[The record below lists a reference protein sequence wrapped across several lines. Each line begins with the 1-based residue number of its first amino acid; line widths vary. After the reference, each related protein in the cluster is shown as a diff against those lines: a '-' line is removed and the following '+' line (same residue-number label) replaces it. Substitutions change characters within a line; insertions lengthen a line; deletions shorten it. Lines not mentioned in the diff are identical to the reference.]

1 MSFGGGGSAFFFFR
15 FFRDVEERSGS
26 LVPMRSPSSAKA
38 ARFTESVIREMTRI
52 CTREGGVNLAQGFPD
67 FAAPA
72 AMKEAAK
79 RAIDADVNQYAVT
92 WGAPA
97 LRAAIARRTRAY
109 NDLAVDPEHE
119 VTVTC
124 GATEAM
130 IAALLATLDP
140 LDEAVVFTPFYE
152 NYGPDCVLAGA
163 VPRFVALRPPHWDFD
178 PAELAAACG
187 PRTRAILV
195 NPPHNPTGKVFA
207 RAELETIAELCRE
220 RDLVAV
226 TDEIYEYILYDGHAH
241 VSLAT
246 LPGMAERTITISGL
260 SKTWSATGWRIG
272 WALASA
278 ERTAAIRKVHDFLTV
293 GAPAPLQEAAAE
305 ALDFGPEYFR
315 TLAADYT
322 RRRDRLVQGLQALGF
337 SVHRPAGAYY
347 AMAGFERF
355 ARRGESDVDFAR
367 RLVEHGGVAVVP
379 GSSFYPPGGGGAEL
393 VRFCFA
399 KRDETLARALDV
411 LAARLR

>member
-1 MSFGGGGSAFFFFR
+1 
-15 FFRDVEERSGS
+15 
-26 LVPMRSPSSAKA
+26 MRSPSSAKA
-38 ARFTESVIREMTRI
+38 ALFTESVIREMSRI
-52 CTREGGVNLAQGFPD
+52 CAREGGVNLAQGFPD

-72 AMKEAAK
+72 AMKAAAK
-79 RAIDADVNQYAVT
+79 RAIDADQNQYAVT
-92 WGAPA
+92 WGAPS
-97 LRAAIARRTRAY
+97 LRAAIARRMQTY
-109 NDLAVDPEHE
+109 NGLAVDPERD

-140 LDEAVVFTPFYE
+140 GDEAVVFTPFYE
-152 NYGPDCVLAGA
+152 NYGPDCLLAGA
-163 VPRFVALRPPHWDFD
+163 VPRFVALRPPRWEFERD
-178 PAELAAACG
+178 ELAAAFG

-195 NPPHNPTGKVFA
+195 NTPHNPSGKVFS
-207 RAELETIAELCRE
+207 RAELAEIAALCQE
-220 RDLVAV
+220 HDVVAV

-241 VSLAT
+241 ISLAT

-272 WALASA
+272 WAVASP

-315 TLAADYT
+315 TLATDYAC
-322 RRRDRLVQGLQALGF
+322 RRERLVSGLAELGF
-337 SVHRPAGAYY
+337 SVHVPAGAYY

-355 ARRGESDVDFAR
+355 ARRGESDVDFAQ
-367 RLVEHGGVAVVP
+367 RLVAAGGVAVVP
-379 GSSFYPPGGGGAEL
+379 GSSFYPPQAGGTEL

-399 KRDETLARALDV
+399 KREETLARALDV
-411 LAARLR
+411 LHARLG